1 MKIARY
7 GELGKGN
14 PLKLQKNLTKVINL
28 MDELGFEYDSYEDWD
43 GYEAMMDG
51 VEAYNTRSW
60 YKAGSD
66 SD

>member
-51 VEAYNTRSW
+51 VEAYNQKSGS
-60 YKAGSD
+60 GSD